1 MRGIILA
8 GGSGSR
14 LHPLTVSVSKQL
26 LPVYN
31 KPLIYY
37 PLSTLL
43 LAGTRDIAIITSPR
57 DRSAFMNLLGDG
69 HRFGVN
75 ISYLVQESPDG
86 IAKALLLAENFLDG
100 DSSCLALGDN
110 ILYGSGVGEMLS
122 EYETNSGATILA
134 QTVADPERY
143 GVVELDEVGR
153 AVSLEEKPTSP
164 KSSFAV
170 PGLYF
175 YDSTAVERAK
185 SLTPSTRGELEITD
199 LNKSYL
205 EDGQLNVVRLPRGTV
220 WLDTGTVDSLSQ
232 ATEFVKVVEQRQG
245 TLVGS
250 PEEIA
255 WRMGY
260 IKDADLT
267 ESATMFSKT
276 AYGVALRQLVPQA

>member
-43 LAGTRDIAIITSPR
+43 LAGTQDIAIITSPR
-57 DRSAFMNLLGDG
+57 DKSAFMNLLGDG
-69 HRFGVN
+69 SRFGVN
-75 ISYLVQESPDG
+75 ITYLVQESPDG
-86 IAKALLLAENFLDG
+86 IAKALVLGERFLG
-100 DSSCLALGDN
+100 GEASCLALGDN
-110 ILYGSGVGEMLS
+110 ILYGSGAGEMLS
-122 EYETNSGATILA
+122 QYRTESGATILA

-143 GVVELDEVGR
+143 GVVEMNEDGR
-153 AVSLEEKPTSP
+153 AVSLEEKPEFP

-185 SLTPSTRGELEITD
+185 SLIPSARGELEITD

-205 EDGQLNVVRLPRGTV
+205 KDGELKVVKLPRGTV

-255 WRMGY
+255 WRMGR
-260 IKDADLT
+260 IPDAVLL
-267 ESATMFSKT
+267 ESATMFGKT
-276 AYGVALRQLVPQA
+276 GYGVALRQLLS